1 MQSVASFKSV
11 LISSSFNL
19 SLSHISEKNQNR
31 LHHHHQ
37 FSSIIVLI
45 AITSGHSGR
54 NVLVHHI
61 LWGFDFYFNHRK
73 KPNTKPNS
81 QPFPSFQC
89 HDRRLV
95 PPDPASWAQL
105 PEETSLESFVC
116 WTWIF
121 FDVLRCA
128 DLICELWSIKNKL
141 GLWHL
146 LELCYS
152 SFPTEIEGSCLVV
165 SINF

>member
-1 MQSVASFKSV
+1 MISILFQASLLKEKELRMNSLRDPFVQSCPFPGSGCSQW
-11 LISSSFNL
+11 LPSSQFWSLLHSLFNL
-19 SLSHISEKNQNR
+19 SLCHILEKNQI
-31 LHHHHQ
+31 HQ
-37 FSSIIVLI
+37 YSSIIVLI

-61 LWGFDFYFNHRK
+61 LWGFDFFFNHRK

-81 QPFPSFQC
+81 QPFPYFQC

-116 WTWIF
+116 WTRIF

-128 DLICELWSIKNKL
+128 DLICEL
-141 GLWHL
+141 
-146 LELCYS
+146 
-152 SFPTEIEGSCLVV
+152 
-165 SINF
+165 